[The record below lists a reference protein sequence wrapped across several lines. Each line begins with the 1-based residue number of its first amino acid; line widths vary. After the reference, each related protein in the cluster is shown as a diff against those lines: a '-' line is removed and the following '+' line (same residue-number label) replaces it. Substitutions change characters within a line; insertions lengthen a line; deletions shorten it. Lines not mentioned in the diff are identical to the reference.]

1 MQKKDK
7 EVQKKEKIHRLPNIA
22 RQGKGEDLK
31 KTATLFAI
39 LQAHDFI
46 ATKVVSIWHV
56 TVWNYFL
63 GRRGRITTTE
73 NWTKRTDWQWYW
85 WHQYVEGL
93 LKRQI
98 LYI

>member
-46 ATKVVSIWHV
+46 AAKVVSI
-56 TVWNYFL
+56 
-63 GRRGRITTTE
+63 
-73 NWTKRTDWQWYW
+73 
-85 WHQYVEGL
+85 
-93 LKRQI
+93 
-98 LYI
+98 